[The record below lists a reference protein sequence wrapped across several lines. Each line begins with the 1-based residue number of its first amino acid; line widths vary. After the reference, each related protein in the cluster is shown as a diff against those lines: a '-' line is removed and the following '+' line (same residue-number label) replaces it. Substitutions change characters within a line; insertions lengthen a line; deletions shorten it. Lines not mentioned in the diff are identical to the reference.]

1 MEGPHIPNAVLDD
14 ERASKETLYI
24 IQSLSSTCLFFF
36 PPLSKNIPSIMQMSL
51 HLYVIKHQGRK
62 EAMLAGVVMEREVL
76 R

>member
-1 MEGPHIPNAVLDD
+1 MFVF
-14 ERASKETLYI
+14 
-24 IQSLSSTCLFFF
+24 FFF